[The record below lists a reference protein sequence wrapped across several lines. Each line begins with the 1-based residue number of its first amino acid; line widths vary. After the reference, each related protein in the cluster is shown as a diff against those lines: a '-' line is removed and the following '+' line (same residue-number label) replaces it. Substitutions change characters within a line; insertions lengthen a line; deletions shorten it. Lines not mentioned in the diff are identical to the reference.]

1 MAYDNDFFQSESDVG
16 RSLLKAENGRFTVEK
31 GDCKSKKKTLRN
43 SELDTNVLLLI
54 YHWVNHRG
62 YKCMCKFVRV
72 SRNMAL
78 NLYKRQS
85 CGHNEE
91 IIGKM

>member
-1 MAYDNDFFQSESDVG
+1 MAYNNDFFQSESDVG
-16 RSLLKAENGRFTVEK
+16 RSLLKAENGRFTL
-31 GDCKSKKKTLRN
+31 KKVIASQRKRTLRN

-62 YKCMCKFVRV
+62 NKCMCKFVRV

-78 NLYKRQS
+78 NLYKR
-85 CGHNEE
+85 
-91 IIGKM
+91 

>member
-1 MAYDNDFFQSESDVG
+1 MVAL
-16 RSLLKAENGRFTVEK
+16 LLKKVIASQRK
-31 GDCKSKKKTLRN
+31 RTLRN

-62 YKCMCKFVRV
+62 NKCMCKFVRV

-78 NLYKRQS
+78 NLYKRWPQRGNNRKNVNKNVYVFSLS
-85 CGHNEE
+85 CLYAFKSWSNS
-91 IIGKM
+91 INA